1 MRIGISYREAAGR
14 EAEIESRRKG
24 ELSVEAGRKKELQ
37 YM

>member
-1 MRIGISYREAAGR
+1 MRIGVSYKETAGR

-24 ELSVEAGRKKELQ
+24 ELYVEAGRKKELQ